1 MNTTTIARIH
11 AKAVLPAL
19 LVANIAEGSMADR
32 PAPPVVAGQFSDQ
45 DGVRPAAVEETA
57 TRQTRAYTEPATEW
71 TKAMARRFRELTR
84 KEAQGMIA
92 PEELAELERLTRDRR
107 DLEYPRPAD
116 EVLWEINQR
125 QVTAN
130 LVNALKEYVQFHQT
144 PSRARASAR

>member
-1 MNTTTIARIH
+1 MHMTTIARLH

-19 LVANIAEGSMADR
+19 LVANMAEGSVAEK
-32 PAPPVVAGQFSDQ
+32 ATTTVVAGQFSDQ
-45 DGVRPAAVEETA
+45 DGLRPVALEETE

-71 TKAMARRFRELTR
+71 TKAMAKRFRELTR
-84 KEAQGMIA
+84 KEALGTIA
-92 PEELAELERLTRDRR
+92 PEELGELERLTRDRR
-107 DLEYPRPAD
+107 NLEYPRPAD

-130 LVNALKEYVQFHQT
+130 LVHALKEYVQFHQT